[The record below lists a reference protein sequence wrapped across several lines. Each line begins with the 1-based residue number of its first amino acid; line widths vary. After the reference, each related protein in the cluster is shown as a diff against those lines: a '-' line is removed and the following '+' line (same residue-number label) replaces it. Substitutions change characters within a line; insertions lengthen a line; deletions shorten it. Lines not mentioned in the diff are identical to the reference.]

1 MYCSLVLVVVVFRLV
16 NVILGCM
23 MVIWLVVL
31 ILRILFIWLNEI
43 SSLFLIG
50 CVVFDKLY
58 LDLWVVIGILFLEV
72 VFSSW
77 VIFLGVVGLVV

>member
-1 MYCSLVLVVVVFRLV
+1 MFRLV